1 MILSTHVTIAL
12 AWLNYTNTADV
23 PNMSNILA
31 DNFLDTIRPVTLN
44 IPVLGKRAF
53 LDRMRVAGIN
63 YGVSFLT
70 LAKLVQL
77 ELMYNIVP

>member
-1 MILSTHVTIAL
+1 MRLSTHVQVAL

-44 IPVLGKRAF
+44 IPVLGKQPF
-53 LDRMRVAGIN
+53 LDRIKVAGIN
-63 YGVSFLT
+63 YGVRFPSSLS
-70 LAKLVQL
+70 
-77 ELMYNIVP
+77 